1 MKNIIPFSLFEMSK
15 LNTSV
20 FKDQIR
26 DFVLFV
32 DENFE
37 KDAHK
42 LGSLKGKSGTSMM
55 IVKDYDG
62 KVYDKVEDML
72 EDIEDIVDDSNVM
85 INCYID
91 DEENIFL
98 ITLDITIERVIG
110 KFFRRSLIDPSDF
123 SAHDIKYGYNLHSA
137 RRFYDIVMDD
147 FKEYINKK

>member
-37 KDAHK
+37 KDAQK
-42 LGSLKGKSGTSMM
+42 LGSLKGKSNTSMM
-55 IVKDYDG
+55 IIKDDDG

-72 EDIEDIVDDSNVM
+72 EDIVDDSNVM

-91 DEENIFL
+91 DEENIFSL
-98 ITLDITIERVIG
+98 TLDITVERVIG
-110 KFFRRSLIDPSDF
+110 KFFRGSHADHSNF
-123 SAHDIKYGYNLHSA
+123 NAHDIKYAYNLHSA

>member
-1 MKNIIPFSLFEMSK
+1 MSK

-26 DFVLFV
+26 DFVLYIE
-32 DENFE
+32 ENFE
-37 KDAHK
+37 KDVKK
-42 LGSLKGKSGTSMM
+42 LRSLRVQSGISMM
-55 IVKDYDG
+55 IVDEDDG

-72 EDIEDIVDDSNVM
+72 KGIVDDSNVM

-91 DEENIFL
+91 DKENIFS

-110 KFFRRSLIDPSDF
+110 KFFRRSLNDPSDF
-123 SAHDIKYGYNLHSA
+123 SAHDIKYDYNLHSA